1 LPRKNIKPELEF
13 KTITRF
19 IIIFY
24 NLESHNQSTIF
35 FLNQNPEQL
44 ARDEIDSALQ
54 RSGWVVQK
62 KNAINLRA
70 GLGVAVCEYQTAVG
84 PADYVLFVDA
94 KPVGVIEAKRED
106 EAVRITMHEDQ
117 SSEYA
122 KAKLKYINNDPLP
135 FVYESTGELTRFTDY
150 RDPKPRSRPVFTFHR
165 PQTFENW
172 LRETKTLRARLFD
185 IPVLCADPSPTGGS
199 RMGAGALRDCQTV
212 AITNLEKSFRE
223 NRPKALVQMATGSGK
238 TFTAITSIY
247 RLLKFAKAKRIL
259 FLVNTRNLG
268 EQAEQEFKKFEPQD
282 DNRLFPEL
290 YGITRLSSSFI
301 PQDSQV
307 YISTIQRLYSI
318 LKGTELDERE
328 EEEDPASKKW
338 KPKEPMPVVYNQ
350 KVPMEFFDFIV
361 IDECHQSI
369 YNLWKQ
375 VLDYF
380 DAFQIG
386 LTATP
391 DNRTF
396 GYFEK
401 NIVSDY
407 GYKKAVED
415 GVLVPYNVFEIETKI
430 TKQGAKISIGEYID
444 RREKLTRKKFW
455 NQLDEDVEYSS
466 KQLDDKVVNVNQIT
480 LIIQAFR
487 DALPSMFPDRWMS
500 PAHPDLPEGKATTSQ
515 PTPVGDTAQDTA
527 SSQGEAGS
535 AHSPFGG
542 AGGGCGSFEVPK
554 TLIFAKSDS
563 HADDIINI
571 VRREFAEENKF
582 CKKITYRTSE
592 GLEKEDPKTVFQ
604 QFRNSYYPRIA
615 VTVDMIATGT
625 DIRPLE
631 VLLFMRDVKSRS
643 YYEQMKGRG
652 TRTCSLDELRST
664 GTPSAKFTKDH
675 FVIIDAIGVEK
686 SQKTDSR
693 PLEKKPAL
701 SLKEVLEGIAMGNKD
716 EEMLS
721 TLANR
726 LIRLDK
732 QINEKEKALFAEKA
746 GGKTINS
753 VVKDLL
759 NAYDAD
765 TVESLEFK
773 VLSENPAAS
782 PEELNSKLK
791 TQHSQLIEDATAI
804 FNNYDLRNYIIDVR
818 KKYDQFIDHI
828 NPDEITAMGWVAD
841 SKAAAENLV
850 HDFTQWIEEH
860 KIEITALQIFYAQPY
875 RRRELSYK
883 LIKDLAEAIKTKKP
897 RLAPIHIWKA
907 YEQLEKVSGQPKNE
921 LVALVSLVRKV
932 SGIDSTLTAWDKT
945 VDKNFQDWI
954 FKKQAG
960 TLKYSREQVQWLHMI
975 KDYIAAS
982 FHVDREDFELDP
994 FNKQGGLGKM
1004 WQLFGEETDAL
1015 INELNESL
1023 VA

>member
-1 LPRKNIKPELEF
+1 M
-13 KTITRF
+13 
-19 IIIFY
+19 
-24 NLESHNQSTIF
+24 
-35 FLNQNPEQL
+35 NQNPEQL
-44 ARDEIDSALQ
+44 ARDEIDRQLIAC
-54 RSGWVVQK
+54 GWVIQN
-62 KNAINLRA
+62 KNTFNLTA
-70 GLGVAVCEYQTAVG
+70 GIGVAIREFQTNVG
-84 PADYVLFVDA
+84 PADYILFVNQ
-94 KPVGVIEAKRED
+94 KPVGLIEAKRE
-106 EAVRITMHEDQ
+106 EEGVRLTMHEDQ
-117 SSEYA
+117 STEYA
-122 KAKLKYINNDPLP
+122 TAKLKYIKADPLP
-135 FVYESTGELTRFTDY
+135 FVYESTGEVTRFTDY

-165 PQTFENW
+165 PQTFELW
-172 LRETKTLRARLFD
+172 LREPKTVRARVHD
-185 IPVLCADPSPTGGS
+185 IPTLHGDG
-199 RMGAGALRDCQTV
+199 LRDCQVT

-247 RLLKFAKAKRIL
+247 RLLKFAKAKRVL

-290 YGITRLSSSFI
+290 YGVTRLSSSFI
-301 PQDSQV
+301 PHDSQV

-318 LKGTELDERE
+318 LKGTELDERD
-328 EEEDPASKKW
+328 EEEDPAAKTWKK
-338 KPKEPMPVVYNQ
+338 KEPMPVVYNQ

-396 GYFEK
+396 GYFDK

-430 TKQGAKISIGEYID
+430 TKEGAKISLGEYID

-455 NQLDEDVEYSS
+455 NQLDEDIEYSN
-466 KQLDDKVVNVNQIT
+466 KQLDDKVVNVNQIA
-480 LIIQAFR
+480 LIIQAVR
-487 DALPSMFPDRWMS
+487 DQLPIMFPDRID
-500 PAHPDLPEGKATTSQ
+500 ADGK
-515 PTPVGDTAQDTA
+515 
-527 SSQGEAGS
+527 
-535 AHSPFGG
+535 
-542 AGGGCGSFEVPK
+542 FEVPK

-592 GLEKEDPKTVFQ
+592 GPEKEDPKTVLRD
-604 QFRNSYYPRIA
+604 FRKEYYPRIA

-652 TRTCSLDELRST
+652 TRTCSLDELRTS
-664 GTPSAKFTKDH
+664 GTPAAKFTKDH

-693 PLEKKPAL
+693 PLEKKPGL
-701 SLKEVLEGIAMGNKD
+701 SLKEVLEGIAMGNKE
-716 EEMLS
+716 EEMLT

-732 QINEKEKALFAEKA
+732 QITDKERSAFAEKS

-759 NAYDAD
+759 NTYDAD
-765 TVESLEFK
+765 TIENVKIKVENEMQGATPEAIQSSVNLH
-773 VLSENPAAS
+773 LSS
-782 PEELNSKLK
+782 IIEE
-791 TQHSQLIEDATAI
+791 ATHL
-804 FNNYDLRNYIIDVR
+804 FNNYDLRNFIIDVR

-850 HDFTQWIEEH
+850 HDFKAWIEEH
-860 KIEITALQIFYAQPY
+860 KTEIAALQLFYAQPY
-875 RRRELSYK
+875 RRRELSYTMLK
-883 LIKDLAEAIKTKKP
+883 ELAETIKTNKP
-897 RLAPIHIWKA
+897 LLAPLHVWKA
-907 YEQLEKVSGQPKNE
+907 YEQLEKVTGQPKGE
-921 LVALVSLVRKV
+921 LMALVSLVRKV
-932 SGIDSTLTAWDKT
+932 SGMDSTLTSFDKI
-945 VDKNFQDWI
+945 VDKNFQQWI
-954 FKKQAG
+954 LKKNAG
-960 TLKYSREQVQWLHMI
+960 QHNRFTEEQVQWLRMI

-982 FHVDREDFELDP
+982 FHVDTEDFELDP
-994 FNKQGGLGKM
+994 FNKKGGLGKM